1 MKLNIITSTELAKFS
16 NVVFAE
22 RISSEDYIPEP
33 NKIITDVSTNEDF
46 EYITYRLKNLT
57 IYENDVIFCHS
68 DYIDTLFYHLRKV
81 KNLKNIKIIT
91 NQTDSLISK
100 KLFQKK
106 PRCVST
112 WYAVNVGFEHK
123 QLIPVPLG
131 LASRFSKKN
140 LTEDYF
146 KEVVTKND
154 YMKKDINLYVNFQVN
169 TNFVERSNLY
179 KIFTGHDW
187 VTQNFPDNDNNKYH
201 QSLKEATFILCPWGN
216 GVDTHRLW
224 EALYSGSIP
233 VTKQHVTYK
242 SVEDLP
248 ILFVD
253 DYREITY
260 ELLEQFLKNLDINK
274 FNIEKLSLNYWI
286 DKINAISINSNEKF
300 TSSENSYISFYFKFK
315 ADSIK
320 SVRSLIKK
328 FKTIG
333 RKVKSRLKV

>member
-1 MKLNIITSTELAKFS
+1 MKLNKITSTGLAKFS

-22 RISSEDYIPEP
+22 RISSEDYVPEP
-33 NKIITDVSTNEDF
+33 NKIITDVSTNKDF

-100 KLFQKK
+100 KIFLKK

-112 WYAVNVGFEHK
+112 WYSVNVGFDHK

-146 KEVVTKND
+146 KEVVNKND
-154 YMKKDINLYVNFQVN
+154 FIKEDINLYLNFQVN

-187 VTQNFPDNDNNKYH
+187 VTHDFPDNDNNKYH
-201 QSLKEATFILCPWGN
+201 QSLKEATFVLCPWGN

-242 SVEDLP
+242 SVKDLP

-253 DYREITY
+253 DYEDITY

-274 FNIEKLSLNYWI
+274 FNIEKLDLNYWI
-286 DKINAISINSNEKF
+286 DEINTISIDSNEKF
-300 TSSENSYISFYFKFK
+300 ISNENSYISFYFRLK
-315 ADSIK
+315 ADLIK
-320 SVRSLIKK
+320 SVRSFIKK
-328 FKTIG
+328 FKTIS
-333 RKVKSRLKV
+333 RKVKNRLKV

>member
-1 MKLNIITSTELAKFS
+1 MF
-16 NVVFAE
+16 
-22 RISSEDYIPEP
+22 
-33 NKIITDVSTNEDF
+33 
-46 EYITYRLKNLT
+46 
-57 IYENDVIFCHS
+57 
-68 DYIDTLFYHLRKV
+68 DTLFYHLRKV

-100 KLFQKK
+100 KIFLKK

-112 WYAVNVGFEHK
+112 WYSVNVGFDHK

-146 KEVVTKND
+146 KEVVNKND
-154 YMKKDINLYVNFQVN
+154 FIKEDINLYLNFQVN

-187 VTQNFPDNDNNKYH
+187 VTHDFPDNDNNKYH
-201 QSLKEATFILCPWGN
+201 QSLKEATFVLCPWGN

-242 SVEDLP
+242 SVKDLP

-253 DYREITY
+253 DYEDITY

-274 FNIEKLSLNYWI
+274 FNIEKLDLNYWI
-286 DKINAISINSNEKF
+286 DEINTISIDSNEKF
-300 TSSENSYISFYFKFK
+300 ISNENSYISFYFRLK
-315 ADSIK
+315 ADLIK
-320 SVRSLIKK
+320 SVRSFIKK
-328 FKTIG
+328 FKTIS
-333 RKVKSRLKV
+333 RKVKNRLKV

>member
-1 MKLNIITSTELAKFS
+1 MKLNKITSTGLAKFS

-22 RISSEDYIPEP
+22 RMSSKDYVPEP

-100 KLFQKK
+100 KIFLKK

-112 WYAVNVGFEHK
+112 WYSVNIGFDHK

-146 KEVVTKND
+146 KEVVNKND
-154 YMKKDINLYVNFQVN
+154 FIKENINLYLNFQVN

-187 VTQNFPDNDNNKYH
+187 VTHDFPDNDNNKYH
-201 QSLKEATFILCPWGN
+201 QSLKEATFVLCPWGN

-242 SVEDLP
+242 SVKDLP

-253 DYREITY
+253 DYEDITY

-274 FNIEKLSLNYWI
+274 FNIEKLDLNYWI
-286 DKINAISINSNEKF
+286 DEINAFSIDSNEKF
-300 TSSENSYISFYFKFK
+300 ISNENSYISFYFRYK
-315 ADSIK
+315 ADLIK
-320 SVRSLIKK
+320 SLRSFIKK
-328 FKTIG
+328 FKTIS
-333 RKVKSRLKV
+333 RKVKNRLKV

>member
-1 MKLNIITSTELAKFS
+1 MKLNKITSTGLAKFS

-22 RISSEDYIPEP
+22 RISSEDYVPEP
-33 NKIITDVSTNEDF
+33 NKIITDVSTNKDF

-100 KLFQKK
+100 KIFLKK

-112 WYAVNVGFEHK
+112 WYSVNVGFDHK

-146 KEVVTKND
+146 KEVVNKND
-154 YMKKDINLYVNFQVN
+154 FIKEDINLYLNFQVN

-179 KIFTGHDW
+179 NIFTGHDW
-187 VTQNFPDNDNNKYH
+187 VTHDFPDNDNNKYH
-201 QSLKEATFILCPWGN
+201 QSLKEATFVLCPWGN

-242 SVEDLP
+242 SVKDLP

-253 DYREITY
+253 DYEDITY

-274 FNIEKLSLNYWI
+274 FNIEKLDLNYWI
-286 DKINAISINSNEKF
+286 DEINTISIDSNEKF
-300 TSSENSYISFYFKFK
+300 ISNENSYISFYFRLK
-315 ADSIK
+315 ADLIK
-320 SVRSLIKK
+320 SVRSFIKK
-328 FKTIG
+328 FKTIS
-333 RKVKSRLKV
+333 RKVKNRLKV